1 MQGKKFPL
9 LEKVG
14 DPLVDGFHSSG
25 TGGNGRDLFQ
35 DPQVTGNLPVY
46 IAITALA
53 RFLAVDVKD
62 LEMNSAVMI
71 TAAILVL
78 MPAVP
83 VLQYSSFRYR
93 RSPAESGTTATD
105 QPL

>member
-1 MQGKKFPL
+1 MSTGSIR
-9 LEKVG
+9 LELGAMVG
-14 DPLVDGFHSSG
+14 ICFR
-25 TGGNGRDLFQ
+25 TRR
-35 DPQVTGNLPVY
+35 LPVTFLIY

-83 VLQYSSFRYR
+83 VLQYSSFRYS